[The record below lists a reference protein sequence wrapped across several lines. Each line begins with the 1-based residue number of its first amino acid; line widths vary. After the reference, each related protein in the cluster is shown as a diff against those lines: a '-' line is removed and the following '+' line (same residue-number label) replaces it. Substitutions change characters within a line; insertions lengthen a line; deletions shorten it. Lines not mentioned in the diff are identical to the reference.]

1 MARSQ
6 LVQFLLDHGV
16 KAYQRGGMIYAYD
29 MYSDAAGYVH
39 ERIVAL
45 KPSLRTVKVFLGY

>member
-16 KAYQRGGMIYAYD
+16 KAYQRGGLIYAYD
-29 MYSDAAGYVH
+29 LYSDMAGIIH
-39 ERIVAL
+39 ERIVTIR
-45 KPSLRTVKVFLGY
+45 PSARAVRAFLGY

>member
-1 MARSQ
+1 MARTQ

-29 MYSDAAGYVH
+29 LYSDAAGYVH
-39 ERIVAL
+39 ERIVTL
-45 KPSLRTVKVFLGY
+45 RPSVRTVRAFLGY